1 MLAAM
6 KLSKTN
12 QKIDNNVCKALTIAC
27 ESSLHEITGF
37 VWLTH
42 RANYTNFPASLVVTC
57 IFNTEEEVEA
67 MKAQQQDEVLRLTIQ
82 KQLLKVGVVV
92 KNIKQCVRFDSE
104 QACLS
109 QHGGQWPERL
119 ALAVTKQKPTNKRR
133 H

>member
-1 MLAAM
+1 M

-27 ESSLHEITGF
+27 ESSLHDIAGF

-42 RANYTNFPASLVVTC
+42 RANYTNFPASLVITC
-57 IFNTEEEVEA
+57 VFNTDEEVA
-67 MKAQQQDEVLRLTIQ
+67 TMKAQQQDELLRASIQ
-82 KQLLKVGVVV
+82 KQLLKIGVVA

-104 QACLS
+104 EACLR
-109 QHGGQWPERL
+109 QHQGEWAARL
-119 ALAVTKQKPTNKRR
+119 TLSVVKQKPNAKRI

>member
-1 MLAAM
+1 M

-27 ESSLHEITGF
+27 ESSLHDITGF
-37 VWLTH
+37 IWLTH

-57 IFNTEEEVEA
+57 VFNTDAEVEA
-67 MKAQQQDEVLRLTIQ
+67 MKLQQQDEVLYLTIQ

-104 QACLS
+104 EACLA
-109 QHGGQWPERL
+109 QHDGQWPERL
-119 ALAVTKQKPTNKRR
+119 ALAKTKQKPNAVRR
-133 H
+133 YQH